1 MTGTLKG
8 GRGMSDKI
16 YSIDEIKT
24 IIIPIAEKYG
34 VEKVYL
40 FGSYARGDAT
50 DKSDLDLRIDKGSL
64 KGLFMLGAMY
74 SDLEEK
80 FDKKLDLLTT
90 ASLDTDFLNQIKKEE
105 VLLYAAS

>member
-1 MTGTLKG
+1 
-8 GRGMSDKI
+8 MSDKI
-16 YSIDEIKT
+16 YSIDEIKSIVT
-24 IIIPIAEKYG
+24 PIAEKYG

-40 FGSYARGDAT
+40 FGSYARGED
-50 DKSDLDLRIDKGSL
+50 DNNSDLDLRIDKGAL

-90 ASLDTDFLNQIKKEE
+90 ASLDKDFLNRIKNEE